1 MGISLK
7 KVSDF
12 LLGVDED
19 EFEDYDDEDDGSDD
33 VEMNRFK
40 PSTTDNTYQRK
51 AYTPAA
57 QRPSAPRGSTRDTSN
72 VRAISPHIVD
82 VRQSR
87 TQIDITSPKNIED
100 ARDIIDNIKT
110 EVISVVNLESV
121 DSPLAQ
127 RIADFLSGAV
137 DALDGNIR
145 RLSHDM
151 FVITPSGVDITG
163 ALAADIDNTIK
174 TSGSISLPWLNFG
187 TGSK

>member
-19 EFEDYDDEDDGSDD
+19 EYEDDDENDYEGDDI
-33 VEMNRFK
+33 EMNHFK
-40 PSTTDNTYQRK
+40 PVPERKSHHAASRSTGT
-51 AYTPAA
+51 A
-57 QRPSAPRGSTRDTSN
+57 RGRARDTGSN
-72 VRAISPHIVD
+72 VRAISPNLVD
-82 VRQSR
+82 MRPAR
-87 TQIDITSPKNIED
+87 TQIDIGSPKNIED
-100 ARDIIDNIKT
+100 ARDIIDNVKND
-110 EVISVVNLESV
+110 VISVVNLESV

-163 ALAADIDNTIK
+163 ALAADIDDTLK
-174 TSGSISLPWLNFG
+174 TSASISLPWL
-187 TGSK
+187 SSVLK